1 MKNTSLDQQLLAPAE
16 TSRDQWW
23 RCFFADSED
32 AQLICSSQGEILDAN
47 RNTVQLLGL
56 NRGVISAKARSVFDF
71 LTGVAAIKLEGWLV
85 QRGKGRRAISSV
97 TLNCEGKLSHLVDL
111 RFLPLD
117 DDHFLL
123 TIKDASSRWRMES
136 HVQRLLTAVDATPDV
151 VFLTDTKF
159 RLTFVNSAFQT
170 VTGYGLEEALGRT
183 ADFLR
188 APDQHDKTAKCL
200 ESMEQG
206 LDWRGEFINLRHDGT
221 SYPIE
226 ASISPIYDKEG
237 GFLGYAAFE
246 RDITQQ
252 KKLQH
257 ELELERNAVLS
268 IINSIESAVYT
279 MDREFRLSHINDGWK
294 KMPPSHGWL
303 TLNDPPQIGRAL
315 LDYVENAQNQLELD
329 AGFRRVL
336 KELQPLEIR
345 AATNDGHHWL
355 IKIAPWRVGEEVRGL
370 TYVVID
376 QTKFHQLQSQLFQA
390 QKMETI
396 GALAAGVAHDF
407 NNLLQA
413 IRGNVSLLL
422 LDQQLNDKT
431 RLRLERIDQAAN
443 RSAGITQQLL
453 SFSRASDENETIL
466 DFNQVIREAGD
477 LVKRSLMSK
486 VELLLAP
493 AESPLKVRM
502 DPTRAHQVLLNLCLN
517 AQDAMPQG
525 GRLTLRNALVPL
537 TAEQAAGMH
546 IAGGTDFL
554 RSSVMDTGVGIAPEL
569 MGRIFDPFFTTKA
582 KGKGTGLGLSI
593 VHSVITQAGGFLE
606 IKSTPGKGTTFD
618 IYLPI
623 VEANLSSAAPTT
635 QSSLLKGTGRI
646 LVVDDLD
653 LVQDFARTF
662 LKSAG
667 YDVLVASSAEEALE
681 ILENEAKTVD
691 LLFTDYNMPGKSGR
705 QLIHETAAR
714 WPHMKFILVSG
725 FLEDSDRQQIE
736 KEYGAQILNKP
747 FHIAEAA
754 TLVAK
759 MLGTVS
765 HHSSK

>member
-1 MKNTSLDQQLLAPAE
+1 MKNTSLDQQRLAPAE

-56 NRGVISAKARSVFDF
+56 NCGVISAKARSIFDF

-200 ESMEQG
+200 ESMQQG

-303 TLNDPPQIGRAL
+303 TLNEPPQIGRAL

-336 KELQPLEIR
+336 KELQPHEIR

-525 GRLTLRNALVPL
+525 GRLTLRNALVQL
-537 TAEQAAGMH
+537 TPEQAAGMH
-546 IAGGTDFL
+546 VAGGTDFL
-554 RSSVMDTGVGIAPEL
+554 RSSVTDTGVGIAPEL
-569 MGRIFDPFFTTKA
+569 MARIFDPFFTTKA

-736 KEYGAQILNKP
+736 KAYGAQILNKP